1 MNTFLLS
8 VGAEKAGTTWLHEYF
23 RHHPQFLNVGKEL
36 NVIQRDDLV
45 PTLVDLPNGF
55 KSNIEEYFEYFS
67 RADQVSGDFTHYEG
81 STENIFRLIKAG
93 FSKKGIQVVPV
104 YIMRDPIKRAWSSW
118 NMIGGGDTNMPNA
131 ARFVMDNFLSC
142 KYKET
147 VQALDNVFEKPLYFF
162 YETFFEQEN
171 IDTIC
176 KQLEIDS
183 FPSSPERIVNRG
195 NYGEIPEDFID
206 QFGKS
211 VKNKEAVKFIFE
223 RFENV
228 PWNLSDYS

>member
-1 MNTFLLS
+1 
-8 VGAEKAGTTWLHEYF
+8 
-23 RHHPQFLNVGKEL
+23 
-36 NVIQRDDLV
+36 
-45 PTLVDLPNGF
+45 
-55 KSNIEEYFEYFS
+55 
-67 RADQVSGDFTHYEG
+67 
-81 STENIFRLIKAG
+81 
-93 FSKKGIQVVPV
+93 
-104 YIMRDPIKRAWSSW
+104 MRDPIKRAWSSW
-118 NMIGGGDTNMPNA
+118 NMIGGGDVNMPNA
-131 ARFVMDNFLSC
+131 ARFVMDKFLSC

-176 KQLEIDS
+176 KELEIDS
-183 FPSSPERIVNRG
+183 FPSSPERIVNGGR
-195 NYGEIPEDFID
+195 YGECPQDFID
-206 QFGKS
+206 QFGKT